1 MRKCG
6 GGVWNR
12 REVILVD
19 VNTAEALVVIFIVVS
34 LAVIGG
40 WFLFFSDKRDE

>member
-1 MRKCG
+1 
-6 GGVWNR
+6 
-12 REVILVD
+12 VILVD

-40 WFLFFSDKRDE
+40 WFLFFSDAIGSIYRNQDGGK